1 MMLFPFKYDRS
12 KNAINRLWTF
22 FIASTNDSI
31 TDEMFSDILT
41 IKGTGKT
48 KITEVLFYV
57 NPDKYFP
64 INSPT
69 KPLLKEK
76 FGIDPKF
83 NSYSDYMEILNKVK
97 QQSDK
102 SFYQLSY
109 ESWSLISNYW
119 IFQGNPKIYD
129 IVGAL
134 QEDMISTWSVK
145 SHKEKIKLGDKI
157 ILWVTGENP
166 GCYALAE
173 VTSDVYHGID
183 DENQMR
189 FYTDKS
195 KNNKS
200 DRVRIKVTNN
210 FTENPITKD
219 QIDLIPKLSKLK
231 VGSQGTNFSSTKEE
245 YEEVLKLSDETN
257 VTFSSTCER
266 FSKSQLDHYF
276 VFLQEIINHF
286 SLESDDQRIVFTCR
300 KYSLNFTVGQRY
312 CWNIFFT
319 EHGVK
324 YGVISKDKFDDTS
337 STFDGRKPVPFYTRV
352 ENTGFTKKEK
362 ETILIAVAAELNRT
376 KKSSFR
382 KHNNLEF
389 ENEAFKKLQNKQS
402 EMNIPLN
409 LILYGAPGTG
419 KTYKLKN
426 EFFELFTDQQGT
438 QTRAEF
444 NIEITKNLAWWE
456 VISIVLLDVKKA
468 KVIEIFNHPLL
479 QAKNSISENKTPKNT
494 IWSWL
499 QRHTKDECSYVKF
512 TKRDSPQFLWKDEK
526 GIWTIDEEIVKSD
539 TPDFYDILKEY
550 HEFKPVTKTIKRY
563 HFITFHQ
570 SYSYEDF
577 IEGIKPNVFD
587 NEANPEQ
594 GKTVIY
600 EIKDGIFKQLVKKA
614 LNDPGNNYAL
624 FIDEINR
631 GNIANIFGELI
642 TLIEQDKRVGADN
655 YIPAQLPY
663 SGEEFG
669 VPQNLFIIGTMNTAD
684 RSVEALDTALR
695 RRFSFMEINPEPEKL
710 AQTEFLCKDIDLS
723 KLLTAIN
730 SRIEKLLDKDYCIGH
745 SYFMTIKD
753 RQNPLSELKDVFQ
766 NKILPLLQEYF
777 YGDWGKI
784 MLVLGEK
791 FVLKASDVIEF
802 KATDKYENFDEY
814 NERPSYRFTSSSDWT
829 IDTFKSI
836 YE

>member
-1 MMLFPFKYDRS
+1 
-12 KNAINRLWTF
+12 
-22 FIASTNDSI
+22 
-31 TDEMFSDILT
+31 
-41 IKGTGKT
+41 
-48 KITEVLFYV
+48 
-57 NPDKYFP
+57 
-64 INSPT
+64 
-69 KPLLKEK
+69 
-76 FGIDPKF
+76 
-83 NSYSDYMEILNKVK
+83 
-97 QQSDK
+97 
-102 SFYQLSY
+102 
-109 ESWSLISNYW
+109 
-119 IFQGNPKIYD
+119 
-129 IVGAL
+129 
-134 QEDMISTWSVK
+134 
-145 SHKEKIKLGDKI
+145 
-157 ILWVTGENP
+157 
-166 GCYALAE
+166 
-173 VTSDVYHGID
+173 
-183 DENQMR
+183 
-189 FYTDKS
+189 
-195 KNNKS
+195 
-200 DRVRIKVTNN
+200 
-210 FTENPITKD
+210 
-219 QIDLIPKLSKLK
+219 
-231 VGSQGTNFSSTKEE
+231 
-245 YEEVLKLSDETN
+245 
-257 VTFSSTCER
+257 
-266 FSKSQLDHYF
+266 
-276 VFLQEIINHF
+276 
-286 SLESDDQRIVFTCR
+286 
-300 KYSLNFTVGQRY
+300 
-312 CWNIFFT
+312 
-319 EHGVK
+319 
-324 YGVISKDKFDDTS
+324 
-337 STFDGRKPVPFYTRV
+337 
-352 ENTGFTKKEK
+352 
-362 ETILIAVAAELNRT
+362 
-376 KKSSFR
+376 
-382 KHNNLEF
+382 
-389 ENEAFKKLQNKQS
+389 
-402 EMNIPLN
+402 
-409 LILYGAPGTG
+409 
-419 KTYKLKN
+419 
-426 EFFELFTDQQGT
+426 
-438 QTRAEF
+438 
-444 NIEITKNLAWWE
+444 
-456 VISIVLLDVKKA
+456 LDVKKA